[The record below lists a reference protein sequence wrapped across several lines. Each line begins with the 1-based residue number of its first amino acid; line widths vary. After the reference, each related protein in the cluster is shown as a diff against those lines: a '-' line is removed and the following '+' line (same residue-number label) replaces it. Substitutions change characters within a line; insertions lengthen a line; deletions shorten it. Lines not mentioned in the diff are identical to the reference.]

1 MASATAFASASV
13 LLLGKPLRVDLS
25 RAARQALDA
34 RQQPLLAEMELFFSC
49 LIRKQV
55 RFRVPSADID
65 HDAVNAG
72 PNLLVRF
79 HPVMTAVCG
88 KDYDGDEPPLTD
100 FPIARVQAF
109 VPHWLAIDF
118 RHGSWRGEFGFD

>member
-1 MASATAFASASV
+1 MALERNDSMLVT
-13 LLLGKPLRVDLS
+13 LLGKPLRVQLS
-25 RAARQALDA
+25 TRARAALAGRQV
-34 RQQPLLAEMELFFSC
+34 PLLAEMELFFSC

-55 RFRVPSADID
+55 RFR
-65 HDAVNAG
+65 DARDDAEAVAVD

-88 KDYDGDEPPLTD
+88 KDYEGDEPPLTD

-109 VPHWLAIDF
+109 VPHWLRIDYRD
-118 RHGSWRGEFGFD
+118 RHWSGEFGFD

>member
-1 MASATAFASASV
+1 MASATAFESTSV

-25 RAARQALDA
+25 RAARRALDD

-55 RFRVPSADID
+55 RFRAPRAEID
-65 HDAVNAG
+65 HGAVTAG

-109 VPHWLAIDF
+109 VPHWLTIDF
-118 RHGSWRGEFGFD
+118 RHGAWCGDFGFD